1 MIILCM
7 LLQAFVLGIKHFYKK
22 EVQRSASNLRV
33 RNNWLSHLYIIIEMT
48 PAVLGSGV
56 TLLFVRHGESFIQI
70 IATIVGAITI
80 KHYTRALREK
90 FMDDVSDT
98 ERLLKKHNKDA
109 SFEANP

>member
-1 MIILCM
+1 MIVLLM
-7 LLQAFVLGIKHFYKK
+7 LINAIWLLTKHLYKR
-22 EVQRSASNLRV
+22 EVQRSATNLRV

-98 ERLLKKHNKDA
+98 ERLLKTK
-109 SFEANP
+109 